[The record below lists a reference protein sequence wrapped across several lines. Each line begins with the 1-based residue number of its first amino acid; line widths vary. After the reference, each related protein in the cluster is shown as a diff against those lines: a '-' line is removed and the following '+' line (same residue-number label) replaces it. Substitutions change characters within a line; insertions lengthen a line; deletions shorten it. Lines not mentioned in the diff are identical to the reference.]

1 MPKKRTQQIF
11 EEKRK
16 SSKTEKMTAF
26 NNTMDELKN
35 RRSTAEGIIN
45 ELEAIS

>member
-1 MPKKRTQQIF
+1 MPKKRAQQTF
-11 EEKRK
+11 EEKK
-16 SSKTEKMTAF
+16 KILKLTAF